1 MAEDIEG
8 GGEAA
13 KPPEA
18 DQPND
23 NAHSELPAVDSPALS
38 PAAGEEPETVPGS
51 SLVVLPPA
59 GKSGTQSSR
68 SRYRIRRRFRRRAA
82 FAASVVMATGI
93 GVLAGSLVTGV
104 PNTSRPDPASL
115 QRQQALQQSVVRL
128 DKELAAL
135 KAGLTNEAK
144 SAHSQIAKITERLR
158 SAPEIT
164 GSIPSGRKSIGWSEA
179 TSISA
184 SVGSIPVP
192 PAMVPTPIPRPAI
205 RTVAAQSRVVRN
217 WRIHD
222 VRGGFVYVQGHGD
235 IYQVVPGA
243 PLPGLGPVQEIK
255 RRNGR
260 WVVVTPKGLI
270 VSLRDRRYFEPN

>member
-8 GGEAA
+8 AGKAA

-18 DQPND
+18 GQPSD
-23 NAHSELPAVDSPALS
+23 DTQGELPTVESPALS
-38 PAAGEEPETVPGS
+38 PAGDEPETVPAS
-51 SLVVLPPA
+51 ALVILPPA

-68 SRYRIRRRFRRRAA
+68 PRFRVGRRFRRRAA

-93 GVLAGSLVTGV
+93 GVLAGAFLTRAPSV
-104 PNTSRPDPASL
+104 PRPDPASL
-115 QRQQALQQSVVRL
+115 HRQQALQQSVSRL
-128 DKELAAL
+128 DKELASL
-135 KAGLTNEAK
+135 KAGLANEAK
-144 SAHSQIAKITERLR
+144 SAHSQIAKISERLR
-158 SAPEIT
+158 NAPEIT
-164 GSIPSGRKSIGWSEA
+164 GSIP
-179 TSISA
+179 
-184 SVGSIPVP
+184 VP
-192 PAMVPTPIPRPAI
+192 PAAVPTPIPRPAM
-205 RTVAAQSRVVRN
+205 RTAAQSQVVRD

-255 RRNGR
+255 RRDGR

-270 VSLRDRRYFEPN
+270 VSMRDRRYFGAN

>member
-164 GSIPSGRKSIGWSEA
+164 GSIP
-179 TSISA
+179 
-184 SVGSIPVP
+184 VP